1 MVYFVTTASLM
12 ITVALC
18 VLVGRR
24 GLSSFGWKQWA
35 LRVVAALPL
44 LASGPLH
51 FIRTALLATII
62 PPFFPY
68 RPQLVLFT
76 GVLELAGAIGLLL
89 PRFTRLASACLAVLM
104 IAIFPANVY
113 GANQTVGGLHL
124 PSVPVRLA
132 MQVIYIVL
140 LLMAGW
146 GIPRHPKTL
155 IENGC
160 PSYCQLRH
168 ALRTSH
174 GRTIHL
180 ASRRPAVPLG
190 NNEGWV
196 PHSSRLLA

>member
-1 MVYFVTTASLM
+1 MVYLVTSASLM

-24 GLSSFGWKQWA
+24 GLSPFGWMQWA
-35 LRVVAALPL
+35 LRVLVALPL

-68 RPQLVLFT
+68 RPQLVLLT
-76 GVLELAGAIGLLL
+76 GVLELAGAIGLLW
-89 PRFTRLASACLAVLM
+89 PRFTRPASACLAFLM

-132 MQVIYIVL
+132 MQVIYLLL

-146 GIPRHPKTL
+146 GIPR
-155 IENGC
+155 
-160 PSYCQLRH
+160 
-168 ALRTSH
+168 
-174 GRTIHL
+174 
-180 ASRRPAVPLG
+180 RR
-190 NNEGWV
+190 E
-196 PHSSRLLA
+196 SSRE

>member
-1 MVYFVTTASLM
+1 MVYFITTASLM

-51 FIRTALLATII
+51 FIRTALLASII

-76 GVLELAGAIGLLL
+76 GVLELAERWLFVSG
-89 PRFTRLASACLAVLM
+89 FTRLASACLAVLM
-104 IAIFPANVY
+104 ITIFPANVY
-113 GANQTVGGLHL
+113 GADQTVGGLHL

-132 MQVIYIVL
+132 MQVLYIVL

-146 GIPRHPKTL
+146 GVPRTQKP
-155 IENGC
+155 
-160 PSYCQLRH
+160 
-168 ALRTSH
+168 
-174 GRTIHL
+174 
-180 ASRRPAVPLG
+180 
-190 NNEGWV
+190 
-196 PHSSRLLA
+196 

>member
-18 VLVGRR
+18 VIVGRR
-24 GLSSFGWKQWA
+24 GLSSFGWRQWV
-35 LRVVAALPL
+35 LRGIVALPL

-51 FIRTALLATII
+51 FTRTALFATII

-68 RPQLVLFT
+68 RPQLVLLT
-76 GVLELAGAIGLLL
+76 GVLELAGAIGILL
-89 PRFTRLASACLAVLM
+89 PRFTRLASTCLAILM

-140 LLMAGW
+140 LLMASW
-146 GIPRHPKTL
+146 GIPRR
-155 IENGC
+155 
-160 PSYCQLRH
+160 S
-168 ALRTSH
+168 
-174 GRTIHL
+174 
-180 ASRRPAVPLG
+180 
-190 NNEGWV
+190 
-196 PHSSRLLA
+196 

>member
-1 MVYFVTTASLM
+1 MVYFVTTVSLM
-12 ITVALC
+12 ITLTLC

-35 LRVVAALPL
+35 LRVVVALPL
-44 LASGPLH
+44 LASGLLH
-51 FIRTALLATII
+51 FIRTALMATTI

-68 RPQLVLFT
+68 RPQLVLLT
-76 GVLELAGAIGLLL
+76 GVLEIAGAIGLLL
-89 PRFTRLASACLAVLM
+89 PKFTRFAPACLAVLM

-146 GIPRHPKTL
+146 GIPRPEKL
-155 IENGC
+155 N
-160 PSYCQLRH
+160 
-168 ALRTSH
+168 
-174 GRTIHL
+174 
-180 ASRRPAVPLG
+180 
-190 NNEGWV
+190 
-196 PHSSRLLA
+196 

>member
-12 ITVALC
+12 TTLFLC
-18 VLVGRR
+18 ILLGRR

-35 LRVVAALPL
+35 LRVLVALPL

-62 PPFFPY
+62 PPFFPH

-76 GVLELAGAIGLLL
+76 GVVELAGAVGILW
-89 PRFTRLASACLAVLM
+89 PRFTRLASACLAILM

-132 MQVIYIVL
+132 MQVIYIML

-146 GIPRHPKTL
+146 GIPRR
-155 IENGC
+155 
-160 PSYCQLRH
+160 S
-168 ALRTSH
+168 
-174 GRTIHL
+174 
-180 ASRRPAVPLG
+180 
-190 NNEGWV
+190 
-196 PHSSRLLA
+196 

>member
-1 MVYFVTTASLM
+1 MVYFITTVSLM
-12 ITVALC
+12 ITLALC
-18 VLVGRR
+18 VLVGRA

-35 LRVVAALPL
+35 LRGVVALPL

-51 FIRTALLATII
+51 FIRTALMATII

-68 RPQLVLFT
+68 RPQLVLLT

-124 PSVPVRLA
+124 PNVPVRLA

-140 LLMAGW
+140 LLVAGW
-146 GIPRHPKTL
+146 GFPRTRK
-155 IENGC
+155 
-160 PSYCQLRH
+160 
-168 ALRTSH
+168 A
-174 GRTIHL
+174 
-180 ASRRPAVPLG
+180 
-190 NNEGWV
+190 
-196 PHSSRLLA
+196 